1 MVKTA
6 DHKLFHDWSTMVRPK
21 IIKSLPVVVNR
32 SDVKIISFSQRQ
44 GNIFSS
50 FLNVPVTRPRSPPRH
65 ASKLE
70 ISEIDKVYNLFSK
83 FCPEVRDAQNYTCA
97 LVRHWIVMSYKFKL
111 HLEYKRADQ
120 GHLQFFCPHTDLLPG
135 WNVLRKTEHFSDCIP
150 KLKNW

>member
-1 MVKTA
+1 MT
-6 DHKLFHDWSTMVRPK
+6 DQPWLYPK
-21 IIKSLPVVVNR
+21 IIISRPVVVNR
-32 SDVKIISFSQRQ
+32 SDAKIISLSQHQ

-97 LVRHWIVMSYKFKL
+97 MVRTYVNGDELQVHIA
-111 HLEYKRADQ
+111 EYKRADQ

-135 WNVLRKTEHFSDCIP
+135 
-150 KLKNW
+150 